1 MIKEITDNKA
11 IVKMVLELINEDAK
25 WAIDRIQDEIT
36 YNENKYSTHKAE
48 MKGCMVELKRLRLL
62 LSKKIKELEK

>member
-1 MIKEITDNKA
+1 MKTLFLNSNCD
-11 IVKMVLELINEDAK
+11 IVDIDIQ

-48 MKGCMVELKRLRLL
+48 MKGCMVELARLRKL
-62 LSKKIKELEK
+62 LSKKTKELKK